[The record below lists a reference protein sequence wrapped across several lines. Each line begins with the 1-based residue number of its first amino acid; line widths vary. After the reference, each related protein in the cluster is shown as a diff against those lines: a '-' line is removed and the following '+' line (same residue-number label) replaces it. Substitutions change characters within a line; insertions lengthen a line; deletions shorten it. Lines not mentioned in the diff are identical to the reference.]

1 MSRLRQNAATKE
13 WVLFATERAR
23 RPEDHLSDRL
33 VKTSDLAEHKVDCPF
48 CPGNEEDPALETYR
62 AEDPGGDWKVRCLP
76 NLYPAVSPGELNRI
90 ETDPFARELAGVGH
104 HEVLVESRAH
114 NTTLALMPQADVLA
128 VLSAWRDRCAALR
141 ALPATKHLVVFK
153 NHRPEAGCSL
163 EHPHSQIV
171 SLPVAPWGVV
181 NRMQEAQRYQT
192 NFDECVFCQMVVEER
207 EAGSRIVAE
216 RDGFLAFVPFAA
228 YTSCSTYILPKV
240 HSGCFAECSD
250 QQLEGLAGILKEV
263 LARIYHGLGDPP
275 FNLVI
280 RTAPRTYCTAAF
292 AHWYITLVP
301 RLARSAGFEI
311 GTGMHINTSLPE
323 DDASYLRGITLP
335 GGIW

>member
-13 WVLFATERAR
+13 WVLFATERAK
-23 RPEDHLSDRL
+23 RPEDHLKRRTDR
-33 VKTSDLAEHKVDCPF
+33 TADLAKHKADCPF

-62 AEDPGGDWKVRCLP
+62 AADSTGAWIVRCLP
-76 NLYPAVSPGELNRI
+76 NLYPAVTPGELNRI
-90 ETDPFARELAGVGH
+90 ATDPFARELSGVGH
-104 HEVLVESRAH
+104 HEVFIESRKH
-114 NTTLALMPQADVLA
+114 NTTLALMSRDEVKA
-128 VLSAWRDRCAALR
+128 VLLGWRTRCLALR
-141 ALPATKHLVVFK
+141 ALPGTKHLVVFK
-153 NHRPEAGCSL
+153 NHRPEAGCSM

-181 NRMQEAQRYQT
+181 NRMQEAQRYQR
-192 NFDECVFCQMVVEER
+192 NFDECVFCQMITEEQ

-216 RDGFLAFVPFAA
+216 TDSFLAFVPYAA
-228 YTSCSTYILPKV
+228 YTTCSTYILPKE
-240 HSGCFAECSD
+240 HSGCFAECSVA
-250 QQLEGLAGILKEV
+250 QLEELAGILGEV

-292 AHWYITLVP
+292 AHWYVTIVP
-301 RLARSAGFEI
+301 RLVRNAGFEI

-323 DDASYLRGITLP
+323 DDARYLKEIAIPLQE
-335 GGIW
+335 